1 MPPKKHKQ
9 EPESIAI
16 QSIKEA
22 RVPESLAGYTRMY
35 LHEYTT
41 PWGENRERI
50 VHGDICSDIKDL
62 PTFME
67 YSTSDHK
74 YLGVSM
80 ITMVPVLNSKNQ
92 PLTMPIYEY

>member
-1 MPPKKHKQ
+1 MPSKQ
-9 EPESIAI
+9 KNKETESIGMH
-16 QSIKEA
+16 SIKDV
-22 RVPESLAGYTRMY
+22 RVPEPIAGYTRVY

-41 PWGENRERI
+41 PWGEHRKRM

-62 PTFME
+62 PSFVE

-92 PLTMPIYEY
+92 PLTMPEYES